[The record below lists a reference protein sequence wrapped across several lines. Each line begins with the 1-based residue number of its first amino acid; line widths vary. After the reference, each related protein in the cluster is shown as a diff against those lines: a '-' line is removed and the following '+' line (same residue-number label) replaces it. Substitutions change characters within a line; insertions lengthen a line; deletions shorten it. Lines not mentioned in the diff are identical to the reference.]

1 MTHCFSMSGD
11 MDSLLYK
18 FPANLLCVILRKGY
32 FSNVKEIKSLQD
44 ILLERGATKDDFNN
58 SDYICAFLG
67 MTVEKRNLVMAGL
80 HLDYHAELKSK
91 CNKFVLELGVS
102 VPSTGGWCCIDDAV
116 TEVQAQ
122 ASRVLAEPAA
132 LVDAVPSEPAALV
145 DAVPSEPA
153 ALVDA
158 VRSHVA
164 VKRGRGRPKGSKNKI
179 VDPPAS
185 SAGTKRGRGRPKGSK
200 NKILYPPASCAGTK
214 RGRGRP
220 KGSKSVINKA
230 PGPESAVK
238 LLKQR
243 IPKFSIASHVVQRM
257 RESKKRSASDVRST
271 TPCSPARK
279 KVKTSLNV
287 AVPVREKPA
296 EKTLDPLA
304 PGITAS
310 EMIRFFMGGEVDF
323 TNKEGQIVKLFDIT
337 ARKCPDIDYMDIVL
351 AALVFAD
358 ICNTPISRRDGRVA
372 KLAEELD
379 FSVLTFG
386 LLRLRRYFDVQMLL
400 DAFSDEAKT
409 YVQKLIEGREYLE
422 HFFTLQDDERDKELR
437 VMHET
442 VYYAA
447 NVLGRGFKKPE
458 NHVTDGFSD
467 VDPQGKIYRCIQAFR
482 GNEEGCEGLKNVRKS
497 VAKDAVQNLISTKYS
512 FEWFI
517 EGKYG
522 LKHPRFAAMLG
533 LMDDAEHFSVP
544 TCTWRTPRWPQQG
557 VVLGSDVSDPPY
569 GKMTGELSEEAFDDA
584 VEELFEDSLEKWI
597 QEEMDFQE
605 TLHDV
610 VYALCGF
617 KSNPLP

>member
-1 MTHCFSMSGD
+1 MSGD

-91 CNKFVLELGVS
+91 CNTFVLELGVS

-158 VRSHVA
+158 VRSDVA

-200 NKILYPPASCAGTK
+200 NK
-214 RGRGRP
+214 
-220 KGSKSVINKA
+220 SVINKA

-238 LLKQR
+238 LLKLR
-243 IPKFSIASHVVQRM
+243 TPKFSIASHVVQRM
-257 RESKKRSASDVRST
+257 RKSKQRSASAVKSP
-271 TPCSPARK
+271 TPCSPVGK
-279 KVKTSLNV
+279 KVKTSFKV
-287 AVPVREKPA
+287 AVPVSKKPA
-296 EKTLDPLA
+296 EKTLDPIA

-437 VMHET
+437 VRHEI
-442 VYYAA
+442 VYHAA

-458 NHVTDGFSD
+458 THVTPD
-467 VDPQGKIYRCIQAFR
+467 VMGKVDRCIQAFR
-482 GNEEGCEGLKNVRKS
+482 GNEVGCEGLKSVRKS

-522 LKHPRFAAMLG
+522 LKHPRFAAMLA

-544 TCTWRTPRWPQQG
+544 SCTWKTPRWP
-557 VVLGSDVSDPPY
+557 LPGSARCDEASKPPY
-569 GKMTGELSEEAFDDA
+569 GELTEELSEEAFDDA
-584 VEELFEDSLEKWI
+584 MEELFKRSLEECI
-597 QEEMDFQE
+597 QEEMYFQM
-605 TLHDV
+605 TLDGV
-610 VYALCGF
+610 VDALCGF
-617 KSNPLP
+617 KSSPLPQ

>member
-1 MTHCFSMSGD
+1 MSGD

-132 LVDAVPSEPAALV
+132 LVDAV
-145 DAVPSEPA
+145 
-153 ALVDA
+153 
-158 VRSHVA
+158 RSHVA
-164 VKRGRGRPKGSKNKI
+164 VKRGRGRPKGSKNK
-179 VDPPAS
+179 
-185 SAGTKRGRGRPKGSK
+185 
-200 NKILYPPASCAGTK
+200 
-214 RGRGRP
+214 
-220 KGSKSVINKA
+220 SVINKA

-238 LLKQR
+238 LLKLR
-243 IPKFSIASHVVQRM
+243 TPKFSIASHVVQRM
-257 RESKKRSASDVRST
+257 RKSKQRSASAVKSP
-271 TPCSPARK
+271 TPCSPVGK
-279 KVKTSLNV
+279 KVKTSFKV
-287 AVPVREKPA
+287 AVPVSKKPA
-296 EKTLDPLA
+296 EKTLDPIA

-447 NVLGRGFKKPE
+447 NVLGRGFKKAE
-458 NHVTDGFSD
+458 KHVTDGFSD